1 MTHTEHTYETQLTWS
16 GSTGAGYAG
25 YDRSHTAVAPPSTME
40 IRLSADPVFRG
51 DADLTNP
58 EQLLVMAASSCQLLS
73 FLAVAAR
80 HKVDVL
86 GYEDE
91 AVGVMSADVTPMRI
105 TAIALSP
112 QIVVAAGTD
121 VRSVEQMA
129 HEAHELCFIANSLIS
144 EVTVVP
150 TVVTHA

>member
-1 MTHTEHTYETQLTWS
+1 MTHTEHTYETHLRWQ
-16 GSTGAGYAG
+16 GSTGAGYAD
-25 YDRSHTAVAPPSTME
+25 YDRSHTAIANPATTQ
-40 IRLSADPVFRG
+40 IRLSADPAFRG

-86 GYEDE
+86 GYEDR
-91 AVGVMSADVTPMRI
+91 AVGVMPSDLTPVRI

-112 QIVVAAGTD
+112 RIVVAAGTD
-121 VRSVEQMA
+121 IGSVEELV
-129 HEAHELCFIANSLIS
+129 HEAHLQCYVANSLTTEI
-144 EVTVVP
+144 TVVP
-150 TVVTHA
+150 TVTHA